1 MASMAIYV
9 DDERISWRGKQWC
22 HLVADS
28 LNELHDFA
36 QQLGLRRSWF
46 QERSIYPH
54 YDVTV
59 SVREKALM
67 LGALKGDRG
76 TIVTCAKR
84 LKTELRSGKNVVS
97 QP

>member
-36 QQLGLRRSWF
+36 QKLGLRRSWF

-59 SVREKALM
+59 RVREKALM
-67 LGALKGDRG
+67 LGALKGDR
-76 TIVTCAKR
+76 R
-84 LKTELRSGKNVVS
+84 PS
-97 QP
+97 

>member
-1 MASMAIYV
+1 MAIYV

-67 LGALKGDRG
+67 LGALKGDRS
-76 TIVTCAKR
+76 TIVTCAKQ
-84 LKTELRSGKNVVS
+84 LKTELRRGENAVS

>member
-1 MASMAIYV
+1 MAIYV

-59 SVREKALM
+59 SVREKALT
-67 LGALKGDRG
+67 LGALMGDRG
-76 TIVTCAKR
+76 TIVTCAKQ
-84 LKTELRSGKNVVS
+84 LKTELRNERDAVS

>member
-1 MASMAIYV
+1 MAIYV

-59 SVREKALM
+59 SVREKALT

-76 TIVTCAKR
+76 TIVTCAKQ
-84 LKTELRSGKNVVS
+84 LKTELRNERDAVS